1 MELDDLR
8 TWHVR
13 LRSELDEARFDVGWQ
28 GPVAG
33 RPKQSACLS
42 IDGPDRLGELIV
54 WSTGEAQLQLG
65 EVASGEVVDERLQL
79 SDSRQLAQVVARMKA
94 WVTSG

>member
-8 TWHVR
+8 VWHIR

-28 GPVAG
+28 GPVAD

-65 EVASGEVVDERLQL
+65 DVASGEVLDEQLQL
-79 SDSRQLAQVVARMKA
+79 IDARQLAQAVTRMKA
-94 WVTSG
+94 WVTGS